1 MGKKDKKERKT
12 KKEKIQ
18 GSKTCSGEKGSGS
31 TWGSLSLAILKDI
44 GPLVP
49 GGWDTHPQLKG
60 SLAGYMVPFSPI
72 DSC

>member
-1 MGKKDKKERKT
+1 M
-12 KKEKIQ
+12 
-18 GSKTCSGEKGSGS
+18 CSGEKGSGS

-49 GGWDTHPQLKG
+49 GGWNTHPQLKG

-72 DSC
+72 DSF